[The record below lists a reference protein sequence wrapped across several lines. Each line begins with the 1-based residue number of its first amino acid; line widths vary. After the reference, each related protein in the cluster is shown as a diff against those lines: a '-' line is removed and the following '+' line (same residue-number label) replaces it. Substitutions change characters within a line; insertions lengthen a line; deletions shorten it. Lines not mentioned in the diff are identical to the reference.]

1 MKLRWHREARFEA
14 GAAARFYAE
23 RQPGLDQ
30 RFLDILEDALHRVR
44 RHPEMYPRVEGDV
57 HKCKLPR
64 FPMGFSIERNRRR
77 SKYSRSC
84 TSSENQGTGRRD
96 QAKSTL
102 LGSLS
107 ECNQVAANLVV
118 EPADFEYA
126 PFAQEGGLGKVHQLF
141 GIELNKIIEELNGV
155 LAA

>member
-1 MKLRWHREARFEA
+1 MRKDSRASTGGFSTFWKMPSTEFAVTRRCTQGSQAMSTSASCPASHT
-14 GAAARFYAE
+14 
-23 RQPGLDQ
+23 GL
-30 RFLDILEDALHRVR
+30 
-44 RHPEMYPRVEGDV
+44 
-57 HKCKLPR
+57 
-64 FPMGFSIERNRRR
+64 SIERNRRR

-102 LGSLS
+102 LRPLS
-107 ECNQVAANLVV
+107 GFDHVVANLVV
-118 EPADFEYA
+118 EPDHFEYA

-141 GIELNKIIEELNGV
+141 GSELNKIIEELNGE